1 MTEGFALGFG
11 WLLYAAMLVA
21 LSFFLLRRPR

>member
-1 MTEGFALGFG
+1 MTEGFALGAG
-11 WLLYAAMLVA
+11 WLLYVVMLVA